1 MQCTYGILNFRK
13 SLERFD
19 MKQIQIV
26 IIILV
31 AITIFFS
38 SISLAKL
45 SERKEINFMWY
56 SELANDFVSD
66 KRDTSGDEWFAPDE
80 DKLVEATFIND
91 KKTYMNVVDSDFMK
105 KFQPDRIDF
114 NRFTLLYLRMKVPI
128 QIGYRIKVKEIVQ
141 ISDKVYIK
149 LSLNSAKDS
158 TPENTSGGFIESDL
172 IRITKSDVG
181 EFANLKFVFK
191 DQYGIKIEVTK

>member
-1 MQCTYGILNFRK
+1 
-13 SLERFD
+13 

-66 KRDTSGDEWFAPDE
+66 KRDTSGDEWFAKDA
-80 DKLVEATFIND
+80 DKFVEATFIND
-91 KKTYMNVVDSDFMK
+91 KKTYMNVVKSVLMN

-114 NRFTLLYLRMKVPI
+114 NRFTMLYLRMSVPK
-128 QIGYRIKVKEIVQ
+128 QFGYRIKVNEIVQ
-141 ISDKVYIK
+141 ISNKVYIK
-149 LSLNSAKDS
+149 LSLNSVKDAE
-158 TPENTSGGFIESDL
+158 PWITSIGYEETDL
-172 IRITKSDVG
+172 VRITKSDMG
-181 EFANLKFVFK
+181 AFSDLKFIFK
-191 DQYGIKIEVTK
+191 DQYGIKLEVTNEIVKKS